1 MKIPRLILFVML
13 VVALNGLFSRLANLP
28 QDVGPDVPQGKLNS
42 VSFAPFREG
51 QSPLTRVY
59 PTNEQIDEDLRMLA
73 DKTRSVRTYSSLSG
87 LQDVPAMARKY
98 GLKLI
103 QGAWLGG
110 PTIEDE
116 NRAEIAQL
124 IKAANDYPD
133 VIERVIVGNEVLL
146 RGEMDPQQLLEYI
159 RQVKKAVK
167 QPVSYADVWSFYLRY
182 PEIAKEVDFFTVHIL
197 PYWEDEPLTVEET
210 AAHIEKNYRRI
221 REAYP
226 GKPILIGESGW
237 PSAGRQRGWAVPSV
251 VNEAKFIRSLVQV
264 ANKNGFDYNIVEAFN
279 QPWKS
284 KLEGVVGANWGL
296 FSVGRDPVFPLTGKV
311 TENPSWPLRLFYAGL
326 ITLGVM
332 AFHIKRTLPLS
343 PVKLLAL
350 TGFAQVLSALLVKQ
364 FGDYWYTSYDD
375 MERIH
380 AVLMAGLSAVLAV
393 LMFRRGLDLL
403 SKRAGNPAADIRI
416 RYLVLGFIAIA
427 LFQSQ
432 ALALHGRYLNIPY
445 PVLYIPVAG
454 ILALAWIRCFSQ
466 RSNFLA
472 ALEPSGLF
480 GAAPF
485 SETRTGAMSRVLMI
499 TGILLVAVETV
510 QVMFGTNYPEA
521 YPVLTDRMYA
531 ALMSTLT
538 SSQLLGWAMLIAAV
552 LMRLPFRAIAWALVL
567 MVPAQIAGETYAFM
581 VGHDFIES
589 YPDFGERLLASFIYT
604 VTNGQLL
611 LWLAGLLILA
621 FPLWIREEGKIKVS
635 GAAVSGYRSPE
646 SK

>member
-1 MKIPRLILFVML
+1 MKFPRLIFFVLL

-28 QDVGPDVPQGKLNS
+28 QEVGPDVPQGKLNS

-51 QSPLTRVY
+51 QSPLTRIY

-73 DKTRSVRTYSSLSG
+73 DKTRTVRTYSSLSG
-87 LQDVPAMARKY
+87 LQDVPALARKH

-182 PEIAKEVDFFTVHIL
+182 PEIAREVDFFTVHIL
-197 PYWEDEPLTVEET
+197 PYWEDEPLTVEQT

-221 REAYP
+221 RDAYP

-264 ANKNGFDYNIVEAFN
+264 AGKNGFDYNIVEAFN

-296 FSVGRDPVFPLTGKV
+296 FSVGRDPVFPLTGNV

-326 ITLGVM
+326 LTLGVM

-343 PVKLLAL
+343 PLKLLAL

-380 AVLMAGLSAVLAV
+380 AVLMAGLSSALAV

-403 SKRAGNPAADIRI
+403 GKRAGNPASGLWI
-416 RYLVLGFIAIA
+416 RYLVLGFVAIAI
-427 LFQSQ
+427 FQSQ

-445 PVLYIPVAG
+445 PVLYIPVTG
-454 ILALAWIRCFSQ
+454 ILALAWFRCFSQ
-466 RSNFLA
+466 RSNFPDV
-472 ALEPSGLF
+472 LEPNGLF
-480 GAAPF
+480 GAKSL
-485 SETRTGAMSRVLMI
+485 SENRAGVASRMLIVSGL
-499 TGILLVAVETV
+499 LLVAAETV

-521 YPVLTDRMYA
+521 YPVLADRMYA

-538 SSQLLGWAMLIAAV
+538 SSQLLGWAMLIAAGV
-552 LMRLPFRAIAWALVL
+552 ILLPVRVIAWILVL
-567 MVPAQIAGETYAFM
+567 TVPFQIAGETYAFM

-589 YPDFGERLLASFIYT
+589 HPDFGERLLTSLIYT
-604 VTNGQLL
+604 LTNGQLL
-611 LWLAGLLILA
+611 VWLAGLLILA
-621 FPLWIREEGKIKVS
+621 APLWIREEGKIKVS
-635 GAAVSGYRSPE
+635 GAALNTWRSPE

>member
-1 MKIPRLILFVML
+1 MKFPRLIFFVLL
-13 VVALNGLFSRLANLP
+13 VVALNALFSWLANLP
-28 QDVGPDVPQGKLNS
+28 QEVGPDVPQGKLNS

-59 PTNEQIDEDLRMLA
+59 PTHEQIDEDLRMLA
-73 DKTRSVRTYSSLSG
+73 DKTRTVRTYSSLSG
-87 LQDVPAMARKY
+87 LQDVPALARKH

-182 PEIAKEVDFFTVHIL
+182 PEIAREVDFFTVHIL
-197 PYWEDEPLTVEET
+197 PYWEDEPLTVEQT

-251 VNEAKFIRSLVQV
+251 VNEAEFIRSLVQV
-264 ANKNGFDYNIVEAFN
+264 AGKNGFDYNIVEAFN

-296 FSVGRDPVFPLTGKV
+296 FSVGRDPIFPLTGKV
-311 TENPSWPLRLFYAGL
+311 IENPAWPVRLFYAGL

-332 AFHIKRTLPLS
+332 VFHSKRTLPLS
-343 PVKLLAL
+343 PLKLLAL

-380 AVLMAGLSAVLAV
+380 AVLMAGLSSVLAV

-403 SKRAGNPAADIRI
+403 SKRAGNPAAGLWI
-416 RYLVLGFIAIA
+416 RYLVLALSPLRFFSPRLWRCMGAI
-427 LFQSQ
+427 
-432 ALALHGRYLNIPY
+432 
-445 PVLYIPVAG
+445 
-454 ILALAWIRCFSQ
+454 
-466 RSNFLA
+466 
-472 ALEPSGLF
+472 
-480 GAAPF
+480 
-485 SETRTGAMSRVLMI
+485 
-499 TGILLVAVETV
+499 
-510 QVMFGTNYPEA
+510 
-521 YPVLTDRMYA
+521 
-531 ALMSTLT
+531 
-538 SSQLLGWAMLIAAV
+538 
-552 LMRLPFRAIAWALVL
+552 
-567 MVPAQIAGETYAFM
+567 
-581 VGHDFIES
+581 
-589 YPDFGERLLASFIYT
+589 
-604 VTNGQLL
+604 
-611 LWLAGLLILA
+611 
-621 FPLWIREEGKIKVS
+621 
-635 GAAVSGYRSPE
+635 
-646 SK
+646 

>member
-1 MKIPRLILFVML
+1 MKIPRLIFFVIL
-13 VVALNGLFSRLANLP
+13 VVAVNALFSWIANLP
-28 QDVGPDVPQGKLNS
+28 QEVGPDVPEGKLNS

-73 DKTRSVRTYSSLSG
+73 DKTRSIRTYSSLSG
-87 LQDVPAMARKY
+87 LQDVPAMARKH

-124 IKAANDYPD
+124 IKAANEYPD
-133 VIERVIVGNEVLL
+133 VIDRVIVGNEVLL
-146 RGEMDPQQLLEYI
+146 RGEMDPHQLLEYI
-159 RQVKKAVK
+159 RQVKRAVK

-210 AAHIEKNYRRI
+210 AAHIEKNYQRI
-221 REAYP
+221 RETYP

-296 FSVGRDPVFPLTGKV
+296 FSVGREPVFPLTGKV
-311 TENPSWPLRLFYAGL
+311 TENPFWPMRLFYAGL
-326 ITLGVM
+326 LTLLVM
-332 AFHIKRTLPLS
+332 AFHLKRTLPLS
-343 PVKLLAL
+343 PLRLLIM
-350 TGFAQVLSALLVKQ
+350 TGFAQLLSALLVKQ

-380 AVLMAGLSAVLAV
+380 AVLMTVLSAALAW
-393 LMFRRGLDLL
+393 LMFRRGLDLI
-403 SKRAGNPAADIRI
+403 SKRTGNPSAGIWI
-416 RYLVLGFIAIA
+416 RYLVLGFIAVA

-445 PVLYIPVAG
+445 PVLYIPVASL
-454 ILALAWIRCFSQ
+454 IVLALIRSFSQ
-466 RSNFLA
+466 KSNLSS
-472 ALEPSGLF
+472 ALEPNGLF
-480 GAAPF
+480 GGTPLA
-485 SETRTGAMSRVLMI
+485 ENRVGTMSRILIMS
-499 TGILLVAVETV
+499 GILLVALETV

-521 YPVLTDRMYA
+521 YPVVADRAYA

-538 SSQLLGWAMLIAAV
+538 SSQLLGWALLIAAV
-552 LMRLPFRAIAWALVL
+552 IIQLPFRAIAWILVFIVL
-567 MVPAQIAGETYAFM
+567 AQIAGETYAFM
-581 VGHDFIES
+581 IGHDFIES
-589 YPDFGERLLASFIYT
+589 HPDFGERLLTSFIYT
-604 VTNGQLL
+604 LTNGQLL
-611 LWLAGLLILA
+611 LWLASLLILA
-621 FPLWIREEGKIKVS
+621 IPLWIREDGKVKVS
-635 GAAVSGYRSPE
+635 GAALSGYRSPE